1 MGVGVGVDVDSI
13 LAKQVSSDSRWQGCG
28 SDGGLWGLLWAK
40 KKVVQVVGGGA
51 RTRVCWVARTRMA
64 RTGQVRV
71 SATDFSVS
79 TAFRTR
85 SDLLSRVQQ

>member
-28 SDGGLWGLLWAK
+28 VTGVMGSVMGEKEGCPGCGRWCEDEG
-40 KKVVQVVGGGA
+40 
-51 RTRVCWVARTRMA
+51 CWVARTRVA

-71 SATDFSVS
+71 SVTDFSVS
-79 TAFRTR
+79 TALGT
-85 SDLLSRVQQ
+85 